1 MYRNASTHL
10 EVFCRFACATGQE
23 VQAYHCSH
31 QFFKSYM
38 EVIIA
43 RLDRLV
49 HGLLHVTTARIPLTV
64 NSGYNSE
71 FMFCNKRMKREKEK
85 IKAVIND

>member
-1 MYRNASTHL
+1 
-10 EVFCRFACATGQE
+10 
-23 VQAYHCSH
+23 
-31 QFFKSYM
+31 M

-71 FMFCNKRMKREKEK
+71 CMFCNKRMKREKEK